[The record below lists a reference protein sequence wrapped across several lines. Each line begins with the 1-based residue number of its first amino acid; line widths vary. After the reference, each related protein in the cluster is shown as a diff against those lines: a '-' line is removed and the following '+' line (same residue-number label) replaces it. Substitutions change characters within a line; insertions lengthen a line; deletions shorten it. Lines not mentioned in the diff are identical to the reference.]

1 MICRPGTAYRLP
13 SRSGSSAAKALR
25 HRADDAA
32 KPSYAHNVLTSIEEN
47 GEPLEILRDNM
58 PFGDVGKGEFGTY
71 FIGYAR
77 SPHRIERMLEN
88 MFIGLPPGNYDR
100 LLDFSRAVTGSLFFI
115 PSASFLDTVT
125 PDAAA
130 ATSVAPAAAAPE
142 PPPSRRDG
150 SLGIGSLKKGFPMN
164 NLHRELAPISEA
176 AWAGIEEE
184 AARTLKRHLAARRVV
199 DMVGPSGPGLSASRH
214 GPCLAHRAAGRRHP
228 VPPA

>member
-1 MICRPGTAYRLP
+1 
-13 SRSGSSAAKALR
+13 
-25 HRADDAA
+25 
-32 KPSYAHNVLTSIEEN
+32 
-47 GEPLEILRDNM
+47 M

-150 SLGIGSLKKGFPMN
+150 SLGIGSLKKGVS
-164 NLHRELAPISEA
+164 HE
-176 AWAGIEEE
+176 
-184 AARTLKRHLAARRVV
+184 
-199 DMVGPSGPGLSASRH
+199 
-214 GPCLAHRAAGRRHP
+214 
-228 VPPA
+228 